1 MFILLVISNH
11 ILTSNAK
18 VVCEFVDGT
27 SKQCLKCHERIL
39 YLTYFGGG
47 IHGQAVYKSCA
58 VESQFM
64 GYFFLVQGLLCTWKN
79 IKLWAAQRRRI

>member
-1 MFILLVISNH
+1 MPQVSRA
-11 ILTSNAK
+11 S
-18 VVCEFVDGT
+18 
-27 SKQCLKCHERIL
+27 ERIL

-64 GYFFLVQGLLCTWKN
+64 GYFFSGARVVVYMEKYKIVGGAKTSD
-79 IKLWAAQRRRI
+79 IM

>member
-1 MFILLVISNH
+1 MDIQAVPQVSRA
-11 ILTSNAK
+11 S
-18 VVCEFVDGT
+18 
-27 SKQCLKCHERIL
+27 ERIL